1 MCSCIAVLCAGT
13 SLPPRARARINI
25 STDIF
30 PDTSPPRS
38 PTCLST
44 PPKDMPQLSTSA
56 TSTQRKRAAASM
68 EGAVTMRCCLIPNIP
83 ANEDAGAQ
91 LSDGDRQKVRCAN
104 ASRMGPCGASG
115 ALPQEPPEGGCHPP
129 SHRAFARLSAPDL
142 LIPPSAPPCLAE
154 GPGCHLQPVPS
165 GLELCAQP
173 GGFGASQLDRTTAA
187 RYGLQHRP

>member
-91 LSDGDRQKVRCAN
+91 LSDGDRQKVRMREREQNGAVWCVRGSAAR
-104 ASRMGPCGASG
+104 ASRGWLSPSQ
-115 ALPQEPPEGGCHPP
+115 PQGV
-129 SHRAFARLSAPDL
+129 RAFE
-142 LIPPSAPPCLAE
+142 C
-154 GPGCHLQPVPS
+154 
-165 GLELCAQP
+165 
-173 GGFGASQLDRTTAA
+173 T
-187 RYGLQHRP
+187 